1 MPALPPA
8 LTIDTEGLRKNFG
21 TRPAVRDLT
30 LQIGRGE
37 AFGFL
42 GPNGAGKS
50 TSIKM
55 LLGLVKPTG
64 GRANLLGRPVGT
76 REVRARIG
84 FLPEHFRFYDWLSA
98 SELVT
103 FQGRLCGV
111 AENVLRRRVPQLL
124 ERVGLRA
131 HGSKLLRSF
140 SKGMMQ
146 RVGLAQAIVN
156 DPEILFLDEPTSGL
170 DPAGRKLVRDVIREQ
185 RDRGAT
191 VFLNSHL
198 LGEVEKSCD
207 RVAFIR
213 DGTVVGMYAMGAWQA
228 EHVEVE
234 VVTGG
239 LNAASFAL
247 LAAID
252 GLTVTAN
259 DGAKLRLRVPDEES
273 LPEAVRCLV
282 ETGVRVFSVI
292 PQHISLEELF
302 LQTMGPDQ
310 GL

>member
-1 MPALPPA
+1 MSA
-8 LTIDTEGLRKNFG
+8 LTIDTNGLRKDFG

-64 GRANLLGRPVGT
+64 GRAFLLGRPVGT
-76 REVRARIG
+76 REIRTRIG

-98 SELVT
+98 SELVL
-103 FQGRLCGV
+103 FHGRLCGV
-111 AENVLRRRVPQLL
+111 PEGVLRRRVPQLL
-124 ERVGLRA
+124 DRVGLRA
-131 HGSKLLRSF
+131 HRSRPLRSF

-170 DPAGRKLVRDVIREQ
+170 DPAGRKLVREVIREQ

-213 DGTVVGMYAMGAWQA
+213 DGTVVGMYAMGAWQTGCA
-228 EHVEVE
+228 EVE
-234 VVTGG
+234 IVTGG
-239 LNAASFAL
+239 LNPASLAL
-247 LAAID
+247 LSTVN
-252 GLTVTAN
+252 GLTVITN
-259 DGAKLRLRVPDEES
+259 DGATLRLRVPDENF
-273 LPEAVRCLV
+273 LPEVVRCLV
-282 ETGVRVFSVI
+282 ESGVRVFSVI
-292 PQHISLEELF
+292 PQRVSLEELF
-302 LQTMGPDQ
+302 LQTIGPDQ

>member
-1 MPALPPA
+1 MSA
-8 LTIDTEGLRKNFG
+8 LTIDTEGLRKTFG

-42 GPNGAGKS
+42 GANGAGKS

-64 GRANLLGRPVGT
+64 GRALLLGRPIGT
-76 REVRARIG
+76 RETRARIG

-98 SELVT
+98 SELVY
-103 FQGRLCGV
+103 FHGRLCGL
-111 AENVLRRRVPQLL
+111 AESVLRRRVPQLL
-124 ERVGLRA
+124 ERVGLSA
-131 HGSKLLRSF
+131 HQSKPLRSF
-140 SKGMMQ
+140 SKGMTQ

-170 DPAGRKLVRDVIREQ
+170 DPAGRKLVREVIREQ

-213 DGTVVGMYAMGAWQA
+213 EGTVVGIYAMGA
-228 EHVEVE
+228 
-234 VVTGG
+234 
-239 LNAASFAL
+239 
-247 LAAID
+247 
-252 GLTVTAN
+252 
-259 DGAKLRLRVPDEES
+259 
-273 LPEAVRCLV
+273 
-282 ETGVRVFSVI
+282 
-292 PQHISLEELF
+292 
-302 LQTMGPDQ
+302 
-310 GL
+310 